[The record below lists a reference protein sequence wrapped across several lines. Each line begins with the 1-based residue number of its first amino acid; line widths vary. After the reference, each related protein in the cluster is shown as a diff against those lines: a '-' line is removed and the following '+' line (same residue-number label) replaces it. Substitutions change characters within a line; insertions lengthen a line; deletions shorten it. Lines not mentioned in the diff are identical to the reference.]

1 MKYALM
7 IAISGLVICSL
18 FLTGCDAVGII
29 KNNVDMCSVINCA
42 QWGIVDI
49 AGPHNPLVPSEPD
62 YSLDPTCTLPGMCG
76 PSIYYP
82 YSTATTTTAKGK

>member
-1 MKYALM
+1 MKYVLAIM
-7 IAISGLVICSL
+7 ISGLAISGL

-29 KNNVDMCSVINCA
+29 KNNVDMCTLINCA
-42 QWGIVDI
+42 QLGIVDI
-49 AGPHNPLVPSEPD
+49 AGPHNPLVPSEPN

-82 YSTATTTTAKGK
+82 YSVATSSAKGK